1 MCYYFIWDYG
11 SGGSIQKLFCFLYIY
26 PYHAVSW
33 KGEGSRTRGLNH
45 IRTATLPFPAITLRT
60 DQQNLGTGEQGSK
73 ANFLSKHRWWALS
86 HSCLV
91 SLLFALDFFLVCH
104 FLSFFWLFLRII
116 GPVFL
121 RRSSKSSHANPV
133 TTWTW
138 MYEGTLVSRRR
149 RLNRAAAVRV
159 DYIIVM
165 YDSVC
170 ECARR
175 NDRIE
180 TV

>member
-1 MCYYFIWDYG
+1 MVGVESFLF
-11 SGGSIQKLFCFLYIY
+11 SLSPFCF
-26 PYHAVSW
+26 
-33 KGEGSRTRGLNH
+33 G
-45 IRTATLPFPAITLRT
+45 
-60 DQQNLGTGEQGSK
+60 
-73 ANFLSKHRWWALS
+73 
-86 HSCLV
+86 
-91 SLLFALDFFLVCH
+91 FFLGVP
-104 FLSFFWLFLRII
+104 FSFVFWLFLRII

>member
-1 MCYYFIWDYG
+1 MLTFHLLLYFDFSSMCYYFIWDYG

-60 DQQNLGTGEQGSK
+60 DQQNLGTGDQGSK

-91 SLLFALDFFLVCH
+91 SPFCFGFFLGVP
-104 FLSFFWLFLRII
+104 FSF
-116 GPVFL
+116 VFL
-121 RRSSKSSHANPV
+121 VIFKDHWAGV
-133 TTWTW
+133 LTT
-138 MYEGTLVSRRR
+138 ELEVF
-149 RLNRAAAVRV
+149 A
-159 DYIIVM
+159 
-165 YDSVC
+165 C
-170 ECARR
+170 EPC
-175 NDRIE
+175 NDLDLD
-180 TV
+180 V

>member
-1 MCYYFIWDYG
+1 MLLLHLGLRVRRQHSKAFLFFIYISIPCSFLEGRGVENQG
-11 SGGSIQKLFCFLYIY
+11 S
-26 PYHAVSW
+26 H
-33 KGEGSRTRGLNH
+33 NH

-60 DQQNLGTGEQGSK
+60 DQQNLGTGDQGSK